1 MIARRP
7 LRLLGAALTAAALVA
22 TPAVAQTS
30 VDVTLDNGMSGT
42 RVLFVEDV
50 AGNPLTSLNFRSA
63 RSLPFRV
70 RVEDTTMSR
79 DGFSVNATMTNL
91 YRDDGGT
98 LDYAS
103 KMASENVAISNPL
116 NSLGIVDVSAQV
128 RPLVDTVTTIADPV
142 VCLAL
147 ALGTSPCQLSLTGL
161 VGEVQAV
168 TSVVDL
174 GDLSNLPLLPQA
186 AETGAFTNPDYQG
199 AAAGDPGKPGTFTP
213 TSKRMLAGAP
223 VATPAVLTALKAT
236 LDTIVAGL
244 PSEQV
249 VTDDTLIAGAVGLL
263 GALTA
268 DQVTAILNSPTV
280 VTVQNLVADHVLS
293 QTGKYSSN
301 PMLDVTIPQGAPA
314 GSFKGTL
321 VVTAIQ
327 P

>member
-7 LRLLGAALTAAALVA
+7 LPLLGAALTAAALVA
-22 TPAVAQTS
+22 APAAAQTS
-30 VDVTLDNGMSGT
+30 VDVTLNNGVSGT

-50 AGNPLTSLNFRSA
+50 TGSPLTSLDFGSA

-91 YRDDGGT
+91 YRDNGGT

-103 KMASENVAISNPL
+103 KIASENLAISNPL
-116 NSLGIVDVSAQV
+116 NSLGVVDVSAHVQ
-128 RPLVDTVTTIADPV
+128 PLVDTVTTITDPA

-147 ALGTSPCQLSLTGL
+147 TLGTSPCQLSLTGL
-161 VGEVQAV
+161 VGEVQTV
-168 TSVVDL
+168 TSVVNL
-174 GDLSNLPLLPQA
+174 SDLSNLPLLPQA
-186 AETGAFTNPDYQG
+186 AEIGAFTAPDYQG
-199 AAAGDPGKPGTFTP
+199 AGAADPAKPGAFTP
-213 TSKRMLAGAP
+213 TSKRMLAGSP
-223 VATPAVLTALKAT
+223 VATPAVLTALKTT
-236 LDTIVAGL
+236 LDGIVAGL

-249 VTDDTLIAGAVGLL
+249 VNDDTLIAGAVALL

-280 VTVQNLVADHVLS
+280 VTVQNLLADHVLS

-301 PMLDVTIPQGAPA
+301 PMLNVTIPEGAPA
-314 GSFKGTL
+314 GSFRGTL

>member
-7 LRLLGAALTAAALVA
+7 LPLLGAALTAAALVA
-22 TPAVAQTS
+22 APAAAQTS
-30 VDVTLDNGMSGT
+30 VDVTLNNGVSGS

-50 AGNPLTSLNFRSA
+50 TGSPLTSLDFGSA

-91 YRDDGGT
+91 YRDNGGT

-103 KMASENVAISNPL
+103 KIVSENLAISNPL
-116 NSLGIVDVSAQV
+116 NSLGVVDVSAQV
-128 RPLVDTVTTIADPV
+128 QPLVDTVTTISDPA

-147 ALGTSPCQLSLTGL
+147 TLGTSPCQLSLTGL
-161 VGEVQAV
+161 VGEVQTV
-168 TSVVDL
+168 TSAVNL
-174 GDLSNLPLLPQA
+174 SDLSNLPLLPQA
-186 AETGAFTNPDYQG
+186 AETGAFTAPDYQG
-199 AAAGDPGKPGTFTP
+199 AGAGDPAKPGSFTP
-213 TSKRMLAGAP
+213 TSRRMLAGSP
-223 VATPAVLTALKAT
+223 VATPAVLTALKTT
-236 LDTIVAGL
+236 LDGIVAGL

-249 VTDDTLIAGAVGLL
+249 VNDDTLIAGAVALL

-280 VTVQNLVADHVLS
+280 VTVQNLLGDHVLS

-301 PMLDVTIPQGAPA
+301 PMLSVTIPQDAPA

>member
-7 LRLLGAALTAAALVA
+7 LPLLGAALTAAALVA
-22 TPAVAQTS
+22 APAAAQTS
-30 VDVTLDNGMSGT
+30 VDVTLNNGVSGT

-50 AGNPLTSLNFRSA
+50 TGSPLTSLDFGSA

-91 YRDDGGT
+91 YRDNGGT

-103 KMASENVAISNPL
+103 KIASENLAISNPL
-116 NSLGIVDVSAQV
+116 NSLGVVDVSAQV
-128 RPLVDTVTTIADPV
+128 QPLVDTVTTITDPAM
-142 VCLAL
+142 CLVL
-147 ALGTSPCQLSLTGL
+147 TLGTSPCQLSLTGL
-161 VGEVQAV
+161 VGQVQTV
-168 TSVVDL
+168 TSVVNL
-174 GDLSNLPLLPQA
+174 SDLSNLPLLPQA
-186 AETGAFTNPDYQG
+186 AEIGAFTAPDYQG
-199 AAAGDPGKPGTFTP
+199 AGAADPAKPGAFTP
-213 TSKRMLAGAP
+213 TSKRMLAGSP
-223 VATPAVLTALKAT
+223 VATPAVLTALKTT
-236 LDTIVAGL
+236 LDGIVAGL

-249 VTDDTLIAGAVGLL
+249 VNDDTLIAGAVALL

-280 VTVQNLVADHVLS
+280 VTVQNLLGDHVLS

-301 PMLDVTIPQGAPA
+301 PMLNVTIPQDAPA